1 MDRNCNLEIRK
12 DRVIVYIAICI
23 FAYAS
28 ILIDYIASCK
38 EDKIHTLKFV
48 ILLLLFV
55 SYVIL
60 TIYQYKS
67 KYLGGF
73 IIVLIGSILSFAV
86 CIHCAYVMYFKKD
99 DTNKQDTVK
108 QNTDKQNTEKQNTE
122 N

>member
-1 MDRNCNLEIRK
+1 MHWKETTVWKSEK
-12 DRVIVYIAICI
+12 DRVIVYIAICVL
-23 FAYAS
+23 AYAS

-86 CIHCAYVMYFKKD
+86 CIHCAYIMYFKKD
-99 DTNKQDTVK
+99 DTNKQDTPK
-108 QNTDKQNTEKQNTE
+108 QDTEKQDTKN
-122 N
+122 